1 MKQFIQISK
10 RKKHRIR
17 PTLIIK
23 QGAMIIDNEVSIQIH
38 KNTKTSYKKSNEE
51 RSKNEEELENLHKHV
66 PKSEISYTTNIKE
79 EGTLNKSN
87 IILKVKTCENEVLN
101 KLRLKLCQAQVKL
114 RLYLVKLS

>member
-23 QGAMIIDNEVSIQIH
+23 QRAMIIDNEVSIQIH

-51 RSKNEEELENLHKHV
+51 RSKNEEEL
-66 PKSEISYTTNIKE
+66 
-79 EGTLNKSN
+79 G
-87 IILKVKTCENEVLN
+87 
-101 KLRLKLCQAQVKL
+101 
-114 RLYLVKLS
+114 